1 MIYTEQEMLNLSNLY
16 WSIYKQIPNKELYDS
31 FDLNTLENILIDYK
45 FTLTISSINKETKE
59 FIFKFKFGIL
69 CYANSVTYLH
79 NGNKKALL
87 LKDALDKEYKPLYHN
102 VFFLS
107 KNKQLF
113 PFCLKKDFILP
124 NNNYLYIPYDID
136 FEEITDVLYNIPN
149 YTIITHDNK
158 LIKQYKNSLL
168 CEDLQLNFLLLGKN
182 VRKIGYNISN
192 SIDSDRNTNRM
203 GEGES
208 K

>member
-1 MIYTEQEMLNLSNLY
+1 MLNLSNLY

-168 CEDLQLNFLLLGKN
+168 CEDLQLNFLLLEKD

-192 SIDSDRNTNRM
+192 SIDSDRNTDRM